1 MRSEARYQDATAKRQ
16 RIIDAFIERSLRENT
31 EMLASA
37 QEHRV
42 PIVDV
47 TQGEELEKLLTDLAP
62 GADIPMS

>member
-1 MRSEARYQDATAKRQ
+1 M
-16 RIIDAFIERSLRENT
+16 DAFIERSLRENT

-62 GADIPMS
+62 GADIPLS